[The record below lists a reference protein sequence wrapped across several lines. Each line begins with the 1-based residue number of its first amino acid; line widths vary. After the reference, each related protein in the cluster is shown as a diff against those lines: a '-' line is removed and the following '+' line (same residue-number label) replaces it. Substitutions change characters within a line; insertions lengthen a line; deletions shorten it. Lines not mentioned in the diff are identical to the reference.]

1 MIFLTLECLI
11 EGCVCVRGGGGGLE
25 NFPKRNE
32 QGGGWVGK
40 FLKI

>member
-11 EGCVCVRGGGGGLE
+11 EGCVCVRGGGGLE